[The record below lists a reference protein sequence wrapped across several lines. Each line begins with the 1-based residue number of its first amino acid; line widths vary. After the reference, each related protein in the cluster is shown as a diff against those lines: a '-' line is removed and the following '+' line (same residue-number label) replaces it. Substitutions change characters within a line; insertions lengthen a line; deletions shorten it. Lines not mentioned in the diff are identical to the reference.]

1 MLKNGIQLSTLD
13 SLVNCDLANFDLV
26 SQITVRIL
34 SSKAE
39 AIVRCLVYP
48 EQAESLFQTRV
59 ILIVCNW
66 THLSVNE
73 RVPQ

>member
-1 MLKNGIQLSTLD
+1 MLQNRIKLSTLD
-13 SLVNCDLANFDLV
+13 SLVNCDLANFGLV
-26 SQITVRIL
+26 SQVSVRIL
-34 SSKAE
+34 SGKAE